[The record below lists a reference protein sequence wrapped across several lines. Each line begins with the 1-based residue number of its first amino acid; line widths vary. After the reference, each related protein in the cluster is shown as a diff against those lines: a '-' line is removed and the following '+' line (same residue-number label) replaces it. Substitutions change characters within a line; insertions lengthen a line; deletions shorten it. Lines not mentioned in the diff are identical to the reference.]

1 VSGERAGFYGRPY
14 WWLWFAVVLFALPLL
29 AMATQGGG
37 GWADSIHPALN
48 AILNGTSAAFLIA
61 GGLAIRARRIELHR
75 GYMLTAV
82 GTSGVFLISYVI
94 RFLTTGS
101 HSYPGEGIAKIIYL
115 AILFSHMI
123 LAVAVVPLVLITLS
137 RALTA
142 RFDRHRTIARWTWP
156 IWIYVSITG
165 VIVYLMLYA

>member
-82 GTSGVFLISYVI
+82 GTSGVFLIS
-94 RFLTTGS
+94 
-101 HSYPGEGIAKIIYL
+101 
-115 AILFSHMI
+115 
-123 LAVAVVPLVLITLS
+123 
-137 RALTA
+137 
-142 RFDRHRTIARWTWP
+142 
-156 IWIYVSITG
+156 
-165 VIVYLMLYA
+165 